1 MGTRHLICVYHKG
14 RFVIAQIGLHNG
26 DPHVMGVHILEF
38 IASAENIDDLRAG
51 LQFIKIYE
59 GDDPEFC
66 LNHQGSVVLK
76 DVAKAGYH
84 SDEIELVMDLDFA
97 SDSVMCSWVYVVDL
111 DGGVFEIYMADRKG
125 DSEKITDQGRL
136 SEAEVRGQLFT
147 ASFELADLHDEDE
160 FMRIMR
166 LSYGQ

>member
-1 MGTRHLICVYHKG
+1 
-14 RFVIAQIGLHNG
+14 
-26 DPHVMGVHILEF
+26 
-38 IASAENIDDLRAG
+38 
-51 LQFIKIYE
+51 
-59 GDDPEFC
+59 
-66 LNHQGSVVLK
+66 
-76 DVAKAGYH
+76 
-84 SDEIELVMDLDFA
+84 
-97 SDSVMCSWVYVVDL
+97 VYVVDL

-147 ASFELADLHDEDE
+147 ASFELADLPDEDE